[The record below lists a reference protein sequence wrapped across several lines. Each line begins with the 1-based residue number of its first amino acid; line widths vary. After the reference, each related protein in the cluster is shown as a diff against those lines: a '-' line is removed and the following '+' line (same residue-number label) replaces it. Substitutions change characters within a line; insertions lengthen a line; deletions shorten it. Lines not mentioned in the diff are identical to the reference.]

1 MAFLPPST
9 DPRAIEVHHID
20 GDKTNTHVDNLRWAT
35 RLQNLASRLRRD
47 SVIPGMT
54 LNALGRFR
62 VVVRCDG
69 QRRRG
74 TFVDFDQ
81 AVAQRNAWA
90 RELLAWIHAAIDAA
104 RQRYSRALIEVR
116 IEP

>member
-1 MAFLPPST
+1 MYREY
-9 DPRAIEVHHID
+9 PRATEVHPID
-20 GDKTNTHVDNLRWAT
+20 GDKTNTLVSNLLWAT
-35 RLQNLASRLRRD
+35 RSQNLAKRLRRD

-54 LNALGRFR
+54 LTALGRFV

-90 RELLAWIHAAIDAA
+90 VELQSHFAWIPDHAAIDAA
-104 RQRYSRALIEVR
+104 RQRYSRALIT
-116 IEP
+116 

>member
-54 LNALGRFR
+54 LTASGRFR
-62 VVVRCDG
+62 VAVRCDG
-69 QRRRG
+69 QRREG
-74 TFVDFDQ
+74 TFADFDQ

-104 RQRYSRALIEVR
+104 RQRYSGR
-116 IEP
+116 